1 MAMRKECYFREG
13 EFVALA
19 KLGIARLMRDRLPRA
34 GKGNRDAGISLGT
47 PTLIDSFGY
56 CAICRQLFCRK
67 KGGKGI
73 LRSWSTVLRCRSLP
87 RRLNCRLYA
96 AYLRRKG
103 IFCDQL

>member
-1 MAMRKECYFREG
+1 MAMRKECYCREE
-13 EFVALA
+13 EFEALA
-19 KLGIARLMRDRLPRA
+19 MFARARLMRDRLPRA
-34 GKGNRDAGISLGT
+34 GRGNRDAGIFLGT
-47 PTLIDSFGY
+47 PTPIDSFGY